1 MQIDIPV
8 ILKYSATV
16 QGIMKKFK
24 KVQTR
29 KTVKVE
35 RDPRYH
41 IMWQNKCSDFKKN
54 LRITMKNILASLND
68 IGMKIS
74 QQTLQLSLYNADLCI
89 DDC

>member
-41 IMWQNKCSDFKKN
+41 IMWQNKCSDEESENNHEEYF
-54 LRITMKNILASLND
+54 
-68 IGMKIS
+68 G
-74 QQTLQLSLYNADLCI
+74 QFE
-89 DDC
+89 